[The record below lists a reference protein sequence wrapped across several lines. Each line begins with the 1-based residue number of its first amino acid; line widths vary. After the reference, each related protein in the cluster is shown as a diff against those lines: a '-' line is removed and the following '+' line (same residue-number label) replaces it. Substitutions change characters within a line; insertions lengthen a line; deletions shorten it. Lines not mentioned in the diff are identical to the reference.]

1 MAQTKFSVPCMS
13 RGLATTQVLLACF
26 VFLQACKLKLH
37 LCHHKGEKRCKS
49 GSQRV
54 QKYVKVIAKE
64 YNIWG
69 NFRGVTSGNQQ
80 RGGQVLFLT
89 PLICVLFS
97 YQSCQP
103 TNKQPQRNIWK
114 DVLLRG
120 DYIET
125 CIDM

>member
-1 MAQTKFSVPCMS
+1 MP
-13 RGLATTQVLLACF
+13 RRLATTQVLLACF

-64 YNIWG
+64 YTIWG

-80 RGGQVLFLT
+80 RGGQMFSLNSTHMCVVLL
-89 PLICVLFS
+89 PIMS
-97 YQSCQP
+97 
-103 TNKQPQRNIWK
+103 TNKQTTSKKYMEKSTPQRR
-114 DVLLRG
+114 L
-120 DYIET
+120 Y
-125 CIDM
+125 

>member
-1 MAQTKFSVPCMS
+1 MAQTKFSVPCMP
-13 RGLATTQVLLACF
+13 RRLATTQVLLACF

-80 RGGQVLFLT
+80 RGGQMFFFFT
-89 PLICVLFS
+89 S
-97 YQSCQP
+97 
-103 TNKQPQRNIWK
+103 TH
-114 DVLLRG
+114 
-120 DYIET
+120 
-125 CIDM
+125 M